1 MVIMVAAKEARKF
14 LTQGEVACRFR
25 VSPSTIKNWRSRGLL
40 RFFQAPG
47 SSRVLYPLE
56 AVEELERQ
64 SLQKEKEVV
73 RLTGIKRERPQIS
86 DKPKKEWRI

>member
-1 MVIMVAAKEARKF
+1 
-14 LTQGEVACRFR
+14 
-25 VSPSTIKNWRSRGLL
+25 
-40 RFFQAPG
+40 
-47 SSRVLYPLE
+47 VLYPLE

-64 SLQKEKEVV
+64 SLQQEKEVV

>member
-1 MVIMVAAKEARKF
+1 MVAAKEPRKF

-25 VSPSTIKNWRSRGLL
+25 VSPSTIKNWRTRGLL
-40 RFFQAPG
+40 QFFQAPG
-47 SSRVLYPLE
+47 SSRVLYPVE

-73 RLTGIKRERPQIS
+73 RLTGIKRERPLIS